1 MTAARHAELL
11 APAGEPRALRAAL
24 AAGADAVY
32 FGLERWS
39 ARAFAGNFAGE
50 TAVEAVETAHLYDA
64 RAFLALNT
72 LLKDDEVG
80 PALAALEA
88 PYLAGLDALIVADLG
103 FVARVRE
110 AYPELPLH
118 ASTQL
123 NTHSSSQLAALSDL
137 GFTRAILA
145 RELSLVEIAAL
156 EAHSLELEA
165 FVHGALCYGYSGDC
179 LLASM
184 VGGRSGNRGRCS
196 QSCRLRYDLRRLGD
210 RSAHGRVGT
219 APPAGGRHGGPAA
232 DHAAEPTRVM
242 STSDLAA
249 ISVLPRLL
257 AAGVTSFKIEGR
269 MKDAAYVGV
278 TTAVY
283 REALD
288 AALADPEGYEVR
300 LEWSS
305 RLEQSFSRSFTTA
318 HLDGRHHEVR
328 SGGRGGHRG
337 VPVGRVAAVDER
349 RGEVRVRLAKEVAAG
364 DLVYLYTP
372 WGQTEPVRVQEGG
385 DVELT
390 LRVRERVAVKDRLFR
405 LAAADAGQLARD
417 LVAGR
422 RALRPVLLRMCL
434 VGEDGRPAA
443 LAIETEAGGETV
455 TVTTAGPLAPART
468 AALTAE
474 KARDALGALG
484 GTPYRLGELEFAV
497 ADGLFLAVG
506 DLKDL
511 RRRAVAALDERRL
524 AGRRCDAAPRPNV
537 ASRVPDT
544 PLAPAPSRAPWGA
557 ASSRAST
564 DGQEPPGLVLV
575 LRPGEHP
582 LRPPG
587 VDALCLDLRTSD
599 PVRAIITATEALR
612 SSRLPLRARLPEI
625 LFDADASWL
634 SAVLALRWDAVY
646 VRHLG
651 LLVSEAPSGTP
662 DPHSDSPPLV
672 LEYPLQGLN
681 GLAAGVAAGLAGRPP
696 AAGGASPEAS
706 LDEIAGLRA
715 AMAAGAPPLAP
726 PPVVEALAFGRQQ
739 VLHTRDQLGRAE
751 GLFEAPGPAQHV
763 GLLLEDA
770 KGYEFP
776 ADVDPGGTRLFN
788 ARVTNLAPNLEE
800 LRAAGV
806 TTFLVVQSDLD
817 ESERAAFVAGGLPAL
832 APLAARERST
842 TGHLFRGV
850 A

>member
-1 MTAARHAELL
+1 MTAARHVELL

-39 ARAFAGNFAGE
+39 ARAFAGNFSGE

-64 RAFLALNT
+64 RAYLALNT

-88 PYLAGLDALIVADLG
+88 PYVAGLDGLIVADLG
-103 FVARVRE
+103 LAARVRE
-110 AYPELPLH
+110 LYPDLPLH

-123 NTHSSSQLAALSDL
+123 NTHSSLQLAALSDL
-137 GFTRAILA
+137 GFSRAILA
-145 RELSLVEIAAL
+145 RELSLMEIAAL
-156 EAHSLELEA
+156 ETHGLEIEV

-179 LLASM
+179 LLSSM

-196 QSCRLRYDLRRLGD
+196 QSCRLRYDLRRPGD
-210 RSAHGRVGT
+210 KATRA
-219 APPAGGRHGGPAA
+219 PAGPASPAAGRQGGPAA
-232 DHAAEPTRVM
+232 ERAAEPRRAM

-249 ISVLPRLL
+249 IGVLPRLL
-257 AAGVTSFKIEGR
+257 AARVTSFKIEGR

-288 AALADPEGYEVR
+288 AALTDPEGYEVR
-300 LEWSS
+300 PEWSS

-337 VPVGRVAAVDER
+337 VLVGRVAAVDER

-385 DVELT
+385 DAELT
-390 LRVRERVAVKDRLFR
+390 LRLHERVAVKDRLFR
-405 LAAADAGQLARD
+405 LAVADAAQLARD

-422 RALRPVLLRMCL
+422 SALRPVLLRMCL
-434 VGEDGRPAA
+434 IGEAGRPAA
-443 LAIETEAGGETV
+443 LAVEIEAGGETV
-455 TVTTAGPLAPART
+455 TVTTAKPLAPART

-474 KARDALGALG
+474 KARDALGAFG

-511 RRRAVAALDERRL
+511 RRRAVAALDGRRL
-524 AGRRCDAAPRPNV
+524 AARRRGPVSPRGGEPRPGV
-537 ASRVPDT
+537 PRPTSFSAADGGEAS
-544 PLAPAPSRAPWGA
+544 
-557 ASSRAST
+557 
-564 DGQEPPGLVLV
+564 PGLVLM
-575 LRPGEHP
+575 LRPGELP
-582 LRPPG
+582 LAARG

-599 PVRAIITATEALR
+599 PPAAIAAAAEALR
-612 SSRLPLRARLPEI
+612 SSGLPLRARLPEI
-625 LFDADASWL
+625 LFDADAPWL
-634 SAVLALRWDAVY
+634 SAVLALRWEALY
-646 VRHLG
+646 ARHLG
-651 LLVSEAPSGTP
+651 LLVSARPSATP
-662 DPHSDSPPLV
+662 DPRADAPPIV

-696 AAGGASPEAS
+696 AAVIASPEAS
-706 LDEIAGLRA
+706 LDEIAGLAA
-715 AMAAGAPPLAP
+715 AMAAGAPPFASP
-726 PPVVEALAFGRQQ
+726 PAVEALAFGRQQ
-739 VLHTRDQLGRAE
+739 VLHSRDQLGRAE
-751 GLFEAPGPAQHV
+751 GLCEAPGPAQHV

-776 ADVDPGGTRLFN
+776 ADVDAGGTRLFN
-788 ARVTNLAPNLEE
+788 ARVTNLAPNLDE

-806 TTFLVVQSDLD
+806 TTFLVVQADMD
-817 ESERAAFVAGGLPAL
+817 DAERAAFVAGGLPAL
-832 APLAARERST
+832 APLASRERST
-842 TGHLFRGV
+842 SGHLFRGV

>member
-1 MTAARHAELL
+1 MTAARQVELL

-24 AAGADAVY
+24 AAGADAAY

-39 ARAFAGNFAGE
+39 ARAFAGNFAGR

-64 RAFLALNT
+64 RAYLALNT

-88 PYLAGLDALIVADLG
+88 PYFAGLDALIVADLG
-103 FVARVRE
+103 FAARVRE

-123 NTHSSSQLAALSDL
+123 NTHSSSQLEALARL

-145 RELSLVEIAAL
+145 RELSLAEIAAL
-156 EAHSLELEA
+156 EAHGLELEA

-179 LLASM
+179 LLSSM

-196 QSCRLRYDLRRLGD
+196 QSCRLRYDLRRLGGT
-210 RSAHGRVGT
+210 SARGGAGT
-219 APPAGGRHGGPAA
+219 ASAAAGRHGGPAVDHDTAA
-232 DHAAEPTRVM
+232 DRADEPTRVM

-249 ISVLPRLL
+249 IGVLPQLL

-288 AALADPEGYEVR
+288 AALADPGGYEV
-300 LEWSS
+300 LPEWSS

-337 VPVGRVAAVDER
+337 VLVGRVAAVDER
-349 RGEVRVRLAKEVAAG
+349 RGEVRVRLATEVAAG

-385 DVELT
+385 DAELT
-390 LRVRERVAVKDRLFR
+390 LRLHERVAVKDRLFR
-405 LAAADAGQLARD
+405 LAAADAGRLARD

-422 RALRPVLLRMCL
+422 SALRPVLLRMCL
-434 VGEDGRPAA
+434 VGEEGRPAA
-443 LAIETEAGGETV
+443 LAIATEAGGETV
-455 TVTTAGPLAPART
+455 TVTTAEPLAPART

-497 ADGLFLAVG
+497 ADGVFLAVG

-524 AGRRCDAAPRPNV
+524 AARRRGPVSRRRGELRPGAPRPTSFSAV
-537 ASRVPDT
+537 
-544 PLAPAPSRAPWGA
+544 
-557 ASSRAST
+557 
-564 DGQEPPGLVLV
+564 DGGDEPPGLVLV

-587 VDALCLDLRTSD
+587 VGALCLDLRTSD
-599 PVRAIITATEALR
+599 PPGAIAAAAEALR
-612 SSRLPLRARLPEI
+612 SPGLPLRARLPEI

-634 SAVLALRWDAVY
+634 SAVLAVRWDAVY
-646 VRHLG
+646 ARHLG
-651 LLVSEAPSGTP
+651 LLVSEGPSAAP
-662 DPHSDSPPLV
+662 DPHADSPPIV

-681 GLAAGVAAGLAGRPP
+681 GLAAGVVAGLAGRSP
-696 AAGGASPEAS
+696 AAVVASPEAS
-706 LDEIAGLRA
+706 LEEIAGLRS
-715 AMAAGAPPLAP
+715 AMAAGAPPLDP
-726 PPVVEALAFGRQQ
+726 PPAVEALAFGRQQ

-751 GLFEAPGPAQHV
+751 GLFKAPGPAQHV

-770 KGYEFP
+770 KGYQFP
-776 ADVDPGGTRLFN
+776 ADVAAGGTRLFN
-788 ARVTNLAPNLEE
+788 ARVTNLAPNLDE

-817 ESERAAFVAGGLPAL
+817 EAERAAFVVGGLPAL
-832 APLAARERST
+832 APLASRERST

>member
-1 MTAARHAELL
+1 MMAARRVELL
-11 APAGEPRALRAAL
+11 APAGEQRALRAAL

-50 TAVEAVETAHLYDA
+50 GAVAAVETAHLYDA
-64 RAFLALNT
+64 RAYLALNT

-103 FVARVRE
+103 FAARVRE
-110 AYPELPLH
+110 VYPELPLH
-118 ASTQL
+118 ASTQM
-123 NTHSSSQLAALSDL
+123 NTHSSSQLAALARL

-145 RELSLVEIAAL
+145 RELSLAEIAAL
-156 EAHSLELEA
+156 EAHGLEFEA
-165 FVHGALCYGYSGDC
+165 FVHGALCYGYSGAC

-210 RSAHGRVGT
+210 AAAPDRAGT
-219 APPAGGRHGGPAA
+219 AAPAGGCHGGLAAVPGPAA
-232 DHAAEPTRVM
+232 VHAAEPTRVM

-249 ISVLPRLL
+249 IGVLPRLL

-300 LEWSS
+300 AEWSS

-337 VPVGRVAAVDER
+337 VLVGRVAATDER
-349 RGEVRVRLAKEVAAG
+349 RGEVRVRLSKEVAAG
-364 DLVYLYTP
+364 DLVYFYTP
-372 WGQTEPVRVQEGG
+372 WGQTEPLRLQEGG
-385 DVELT
+385 DAELT
-390 LRVRERVAVKDRLFR
+390 LRLHERVAVKDRLFR
-405 LAAADAGQLARD
+405 LAAADAGKLARD

-422 RALRPVLLRMCL
+422 SALRPVLLSMRL
-434 VGEDGRPAA
+434 VGEAGRPAA
-443 LAIETEAGGETV
+443 LAVAVDDGETVTGGETV
-455 TVTTAGPLAPART
+455 TVTTARPLAPART
-468 AALTAE
+468 AALAAQ
-474 KARDALGALG
+474 KARGALGALG

-511 RRRAVAALDERRL
+511 RRRAVAALGERRL
-524 AGRRCDAAPRPNV
+524 AARRRHAAPGAAPSGST
-537 ASRVPDT
+537 AA
-544 PLAPAPSRAPWGA
+544 APAESAPCGDPSR
-557 ASSRAST
+557 
-564 DGQEPPGLVLV
+564 GLVLV
-575 LRPGEHP
+575 LRPGEQP
-582 LRPPG
+582 LAAPG

-599 PVRAIITATEALR
+599 PLQAIVAAAESLQ
-612 SSRLPLRARLPEI
+612 SSGLPLRARLPEI
-625 LFDADASWL
+625 LYDAEASWL

-646 VRHLG
+646 ARHLG
-651 LLVSEAPSGTP
+651 LLANAESSATP
-662 DPHSDSPPLV
+662 DPHSESPPLV

-696 AAGGASPEAS
+696 AAVVASPEAS
-706 LDEIAGLRA
+706 LDEIAGLHA
-715 AMAAGAPPLAP
+715 AMAAGSAPLDP
-726 PPVVEALAFGRQQ
+726 PPAVEAFVFGRQQ

-763 GLLLEDA
+763 GLVLEDA

-776 ADVDPGGTRLFN
+776 ADVEAGGTRLFN
-788 ARVTNLAPNLEE
+788 ARVTNLAPNLDE

-806 TTFLVVQSDLD
+806 GTFLVVQADLD
-817 ESERAAFVAGGLPAL
+817 AAERAAFVAGGLPAL

>member
-1 MTAARHAELL
+1 
-11 APAGEPRALRAAL
+11 
-24 AAGADAVY
+24 
-32 FGLERWS
+32 
-39 ARAFAGNFAGE
+39 
-50 TAVEAVETAHLYDA
+50 
-64 RAFLALNT
+64 
-72 LLKDDEVG
+72 
-80 PALAALEA
+80 
-88 PYLAGLDALIVADLG
+88 
-103 FVARVRE
+103 
-110 AYPELPLH
+110 
-118 ASTQL
+118 
-123 NTHSSSQLAALSDL
+123 
-137 GFTRAILA
+137 
-145 RELSLVEIAAL
+145 
-156 EAHSLELEA
+156 
-165 FVHGALCYGYSGDC
+165 
-179 LLASM
+179 
-184 VGGRSGNRGRCS
+184 
-196 QSCRLRYDLRRLGD
+196 
-210 RSAHGRVGT
+210 
-219 APPAGGRHGGPAA
+219 
-232 DHAAEPTRVM
+232 
-242 STSDLAA
+242 
-249 ISVLPRLL
+249 
-257 AAGVTSFKIEGR
+257 
-269 MKDAAYVGV
+269 
-278 TTAVY
+278 
-283 REALD
+283 
-288 AALADPEGYEVR
+288 
-300 LEWSS
+300 
-305 RLEQSFSRSFTTA
+305 
-318 HLDGRHHEVR
+318 
-328 SGGRGGHRG
+328 
-337 VPVGRVAAVDER
+337 VDER

-385 DVELT
+385 DAELT

-422 RALRPVLLRMCL
+422 SALRPVLLRMCL
-434 VGEDGRPAA
+434 VGEAGRPAA

-455 TVTTAGPLAPART
+455 TVTIAGPLAPART

-497 ADGLFLAVG
+497 ADGVFLAVG

-524 AGRRCDAAPRPNV
+524 AARRRDAASRPNV
-537 ASRVPDT
+537 ASRVPDA
-544 PLAPAPSRAPWGA
+544 PLAPAWSRGPMGAALSRAF
-557 ASSRAST
+557 T

-599 PVRAIITATEALR
+599 PRAAIAAAAEALR

-634 SAVLALRWDAVY
+634 SAVLAVRWDAVY

-651 LLVSEAPSGTP
+651 LLVSEAPSATP
-662 DPHSDSPPLV
+662 DPHSDSPPMV

-696 AAGGASPEAS
+696 AAVVASPEAS

-715 AMAAGAPPLAP
+715 AMAAGAPPLDP
-726 PPVVEALAFGRQQ
+726 PPAVEALAFGRQQ
-739 VLHTRDQLGRAE
+739 VLHTRDQVGRAE
-751 GLFEAPGPAQHV
+751 GLCEAPGPAQHV
-763 GLLLEDA
+763 SLLLEDA

-776 ADVDPGGTRLFN
+776 ADVDAVGTRLFN
-788 ARVTNLAPNLEE
+788 ARVTNLAPNLDE

-806 TTFLVVQSDLD
+806 TTFLVVQSNLD

-832 APLAARERST
+832 APLASRERST
-842 TGHLFRGV
+842 SGHLFRGV